1 MAMRRPGNIERE
13 MLNAYVD
20 GELPHSDA
28 ARVARAA
35 AQDPLIAAQ
44 IATLRELKAAI
55 PETVPERKISLPQ
68 PSGLQ
73 HGPVSFAIAACAL
86 LMVAT
91 GFIYLFLQPVAQN
104 TSWSQALYAE
114 HEAWTFSPAAET
126 AGLKLASG
134 PANLLPLDLKAAR
147 LTFVGH
153 QEISISGNKVLQTG
167 YEGTRGCRVSLFVL
181 PAGIKINHARFPSS
195 LLVRTWEIGS
205 QGFALMADG
214 MARARFNGLS
224 VAVEKALRDGLQP
237 DVNTRQKLAH
247 ARRTSPPCQ
256 A

>member
-1 MAMRRPGNIERE
+1 MRRSDNIERE

-20 GELPHSDA
+20 GELPRSDA

-35 AQDPLIAAQ
+35 AQDPSIAAQ

-55 PETVPERKISLPQ
+55 PETVPERQISLPP

-86 LMVAT
+86 LLAAT
-91 GFIYLFLQPVAQN
+91 GFIYLFLQPVSQN
-104 TSWSQALYAE
+104 TGWSQALHAE
-114 HEAWTFSPAAET
+114 HEAWTFSQTTKNADI
-126 AGLKLASG
+126 KLASG
-134 PANLLPLDLKAAR
+134 PAKLLPLDLKSAR

-153 QEISISGNKVLQTG
+153 RMVEVSDMQVLQTG
-167 YEGTRGCRVSLFVL
+167 YEGTRGCRVSLFV
-181 PAGIKINHARFPSS
+181 FPGDLKLDSTAFPPS
-195 LLVRTWEIGS
+195 LLVSTWKIS
-205 QGFALMADG
+205 DQGFALMADG
-214 MARARFNGLS
+214 MAKTRFTGLS
-224 VAVEKALRDGLQP
+224 IAVEKALRKGLQP
-237 DVNTRQKLAH
+237 GEKTRQQLAH